1 MKTSTKP
8 SKKAHKLGFHSAW
21 TNEAFELWYYL
32 HFEYLDTGI
41 SRSAYIEKL
50 EESFRNRMGDET
62 FKYRKGNPDIYSLL
76 QQYGRENLAKRFAQ
90 QLRALYTGTDY
101 ATHKP
106 CTMVDKLVEELEH
119 PELLL
124 IKK

>member
-1 MKTSTKP
+1 M
-8 SKKAHKLGFHSAW
+8 KKAHKLGFHSAW

-50 EESFRNRMGDET
+50 EGTFRNRMGDET

-76 QQYGRENLAKRFAQ
+76 QQYGREDLAKRFAQ
-90 QLRALYTGTDY
+90 QLRALYTGIDY